1 MKRLFVCTLLALAVV
16 GYAKANQSTFEETNQ
31 CSEDI
36 DCQGDFICKNGLCDL
51 PEPQQSLVAK
61 PTVTTQIA
69 PPAPPGVAYE
79 TLPVSAERAGPF
91 TTQTQGTGTALN
103 YQTRAGVVNV
113 MEAIVEEAE
122 YTGYVAIEKAYTFG
136 PSRYVVVVSTG
147 EGGNA
152 CPASTY
158 VFSFDATAEHVDGKR
173 EVDGCSELVE
183 VVVEG
188 NRLMV
193 KKEGGGVV
201 VFNGVVE

>member
-16 GYAKANQSTFEETNQ
+16 GYAIANQSTFEETNQ

-69 PPAPPGVAYE
+69 PPALPGVAYE
-79 TLPVSAERAGPF
+79 PLPVSAERAGPF

-158 VFSFDATAEHVDGKR
+158 VFSLDAKAERVDGKR

-193 KKEGGGVV
+193 KKEGGGTV

>member
-1 MKRLFVCTLLALAVV
+1 
-16 GYAKANQSTFEETNQ
+16 
-31 CSEDI
+31 
-36 DCQGDFICKNGLCDL
+36 
-51 PEPQQSLVAK
+51 
-61 PTVTTQIA
+61 
-69 PPAPPGVAYE
+69 
-79 TLPVSAERAGPF
+79 
-91 TTQTQGTGTALN
+91 
-103 YQTRAGVVNV
+103 

-136 PSRYVVVVSTG
+136 PRYVVVVSTG

-158 VFSFDATAEHVDGKR
+158 VFSFDAKAERVDGKR

-188 NRLMV
+188 NRLTV
-193 KKEGGGVV
+193 QKEGGGTV